1 MRRRIFAALRKALN
15 DAKLGNRNPMIGAE
29 VPKATADTQAEPRAR
44 AFSEQE
50 LRTLLATA
58 DEHESL
64 TFTLATHISRAG
76 DPDEED
82 RGVPKATV
90 VAAVVARYRDE
101 LMRNQGLWYKHHG
114 LTDPAKQWRISDTD
128 RATMEAALVHL
139 IWAEAA
145 NLRFCPEFLC
155 YVYYIL
161 SHAVGRH
168 LRSITALPAGSGA

>member
-1 MRRRIFAALRKALN
+1 MARERVGSSVLPTMESIQMPIEIARVVLEGYS
-15 DAKLGNRNPMIGAE
+15 DVDG
-29 VPKATADTQAEPRAR
+29 TQGVFPFLQRVFGFQPDSVANM
-44 AFSEQE
+44 
-50 LRTLLATA
+50 
-58 DEHESL
+58 HESL

-139 IWAEAA
+139 IWVCSSATCITPRQRSQRRHQRRPAA
-145 NLRFCPEFLC
+145 NARP
-155 YVYYIL
+155 
-161 SHAVGRH
+161 
-168 LRSITALPAGSGA
+168 